1 MVGEEHVG
9 WDEESVDAGVVGGSE
24 GGADEAGAVSDG
36 VSGALVVE
44 GVGGGGREAL
54 EGVREGDDAAV
65 WRVGWDCH

>member
-9 WDEESVDAGVVGGSE
+9 WDEEFVDAGVVGGSE
-24 GGADEAGAVSDG
+24 GGADEARAVSDG

-54 EGVREGDDAAV
+54 EGVREGIDAAV